1 MPRIIGDDLL
11 ARDNAGRLLTR
22 IATVFPR
29 GDTIVTLPGIHAT
42 QRVAYVEAVNE
53 QRAAQSL
60 STLSDDEFENA
71 CLCAVDL
78 VLEDDTV
85 LIRPDPADMPLAF
98 EADELLQQIVP
109 KRQIKFLHVLD
120 PRVRDAIKRRGECW
134 RINALPR
141 SPEQMREMIAAS
153 RIAIGGREIYYYN
166 NTSGTR
172 FLTCQQFCDL
182 AKLPA
187 DELRKHLEE
196 IRDHASRTNRLG
208 QPEVAFFMAEGDGL
222 AESLRAFDFAKAG
235 EEELRAAHE
244 TLSRKFHD
252 ALRPEFRRDDPA
264 CPPWRSR
271 MYAALIGQ
279 TDKSVSE
286 ESLLG
291 LSAEFFMQV
300 EWLPGAR
307 IEDGE
312 LLLDAVF
319 DEDPSLC
326 RSGSGTICDEKAR
339 GFIINFI
346 RDYGD
351 LEHVNI
357 GRVAGSLSARGE
369 WPGRRGVYLAE
380 IKQRGNTQPILR
392 IIRMQK
398 WGVREHL
405 DEGKEFLA
413 AILQSEQYTE
423 YILDRR
429 LGCRQLGM
437 NLPPRV
443 AARKVGEPYLGNS
456 AAHRGMTIWSPY
468 FERDYVSGV
477 ATDKVPAGRFADE
490 HFAAAFA
497 RTLGRA
503 AAPNLIVGR
512 CDLQGNVVFDDGDE
526 LVIEDEK
533 GLPVDIIVADP
544 TGTFTD
550 YRRDLRDLAPAYA
563 GAVNRRAAHVPDARA
578 FGEIFGAAF
587 LERFEQI
594 QHDYRKRRR
603 AFDTLF
609 KHLHRDEAGSFAY
622 RWERVLLRLRTAD
635 PRQLLERIR
644 QHLQSP

>member
-1 MPRIIGDDLL
+1 
-11 ARDNAGRLLTR
+11 
-22 IATVFPR
+22 
-29 GDTIVTLPGIHAT
+29 
-42 QRVAYVEAVNE
+42 
-53 QRAAQSL
+53 
-60 STLSDDEFENA
+60 
-71 CLCAVDL
+71 
-78 VLEDDTV
+78 
-85 LIRPDPADMPLAF
+85 
-98 EADELLQQIVP
+98 
-109 KRQIKFLHVLD
+109 
-120 PRVRDAIKRRGECW
+120 
-134 RINALPR
+134 
-141 SPEQMREMIAAS
+141 
-153 RIAIGGREIYYYN
+153 
-166 NTSGTR
+166 
-172 FLTCQQFCDL
+172 
-182 AKLPA
+182 
-187 DELRKHLEE
+187 
-196 IRDHASRTNRLG
+196 
-208 QPEVAFFMAEGDGL
+208 
-222 AESLRAFDFAKAG
+222 
-235 EEELRAAHE
+235 
-244 TLSRKFHD
+244 
-252 ALRPEFRRDDPA
+252 
-264 CPPWRSR
+264 

-279 TDKSVSE
+279 TDKAISE
-286 ESLLG
+286 ETLLG

-312 LLLDAVF
+312 LLIDAVF
-319 DEDPSLC
+319 DEDPSRC
-326 RSGSGTICDEKAR
+326 RTDNGTLWDEKAR

-380 IKQRGNTQPILR
+380 IKQRGNARQILR

-405 DEGKEFLA
+405 DEGKELLA
-413 AILQSEQYTE
+413 SILESEQYTE

-443 AARKVGEPYLGNS
+443 AARKISEPYLGNS
-456 AAHRGMTIWSPY
+456 AAHRGMTIWSAY
-468 FERDYVSGV
+468 FERDYVPGE

-490 HFAAAFA
+490 RFAATFA
-497 RTLGRA
+497 RSLGHA

-526 LVIEDEK
+526 LLIEDAA

-550 YRRDLRDLAPAYA
+550 YRGELRDLAPAYA
-563 GAVNRRAAHVPDARA
+563 GAVNRRAAYVPDAGA
-578 FGEIFGAAF
+578 FAEIFGAAF
-587 LERFEQI
+587 IERFEQI
-594 QHDYRKRRR
+594 QHDYCKRRR

-609 KHLHRDEAGSFAY
+609 KHLHRDEGGSFAF
-622 RWERVLLRLRTAD
+622 RWERVLQRLRTAD

-644 QHLQSP
+644 QHLQNP